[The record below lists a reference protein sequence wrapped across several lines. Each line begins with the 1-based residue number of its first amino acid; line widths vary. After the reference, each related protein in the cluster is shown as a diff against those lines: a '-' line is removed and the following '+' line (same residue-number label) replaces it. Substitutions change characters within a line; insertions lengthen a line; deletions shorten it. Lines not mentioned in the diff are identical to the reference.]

1 VHVNITAV
9 AAVSII
15 AYDIFSG
22 HQTDS
27 SSQRVERDIEEKDSK
42 KRRVYPNRNQSREN
56 ISLGW
61 AKQESAIIQRSIRF
75 YFLVLSVQLT
85 VSWRLV

>member
-42 KRRVYPNRNQSREN
+42 KGEYIQTAINRER
-56 ISLGW
+56 ISVSGGQN
-61 AKQESAIIQRSIRF
+61 KKVPSYKDRSAFISSYYQ
-75 YFLVLSVQLT
+75 YN
-85 VSWRLV
+85 